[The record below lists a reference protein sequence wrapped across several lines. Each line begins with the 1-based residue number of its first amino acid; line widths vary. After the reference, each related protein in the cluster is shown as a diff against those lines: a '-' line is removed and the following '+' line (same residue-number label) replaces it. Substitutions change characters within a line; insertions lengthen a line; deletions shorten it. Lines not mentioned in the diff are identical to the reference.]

1 MDSKYILDVGSI
13 CLAAGNEG
21 DLVFTEI
28 EKKLEDMI
36 YVKYY
41 QEGPGLE
48 EADIDFRC
56 CHEVIQIENL
66 CHIVRRCK

>member
-1 MDSKYILDVGSI
+1 M
-13 CLAAGNEG
+13 
-21 DLVFTEI
+21 EI
-28 EKKLEDMI
+28 EKKLEDVI

-56 CHEVIQIENL
+56 CHEVIQTENL
-66 CHIVRRCK
+66 YHIVRRCK